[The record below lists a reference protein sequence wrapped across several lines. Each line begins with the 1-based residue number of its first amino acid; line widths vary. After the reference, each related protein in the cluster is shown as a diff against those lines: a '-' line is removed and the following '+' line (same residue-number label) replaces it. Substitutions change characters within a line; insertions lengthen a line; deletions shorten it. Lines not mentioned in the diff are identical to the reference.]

1 MAEEPKTFQPRWDER
16 KEKHRHHHHHHSPGR
31 NSDNRT
37 NTWGGWMKLHDK
49 QAYYGLMLIVLGI
62 VGYGAYQLTMMFVE
76 EWRAMPHDDPETEMQ
91 VDELRIRKVDEQ
103 EALLVGD
110 SIAQELNVDSI
121 RHRVQIDTRPVY
133 RPPKKEDKWYIT
145 QREWRA
151 IWKDVQRWKYER
163 QLERERKREAREAR
177 KRAKE
182 EERRARKQKKE

>member
-1 MAEEPKTFQPRWDER
+1 
-16 KEKHRHHHHHHSPGR
+16 
-31 NSDNRT
+31 
-37 NTWGGWMKLHDK
+37 
-49 QAYYGLMLIVLGI
+49 
-62 VGYGAYQLTMMFVE
+62 
-76 EWRAMPHDDPETEMQ
+76 MQ